1 MDALVR
7 WVMLALRHL
16 PLPLLRGL
24 GFVLGNL
31 LWLLAGKRR
40 KVVLTNLALCFPT
53 AGACRFCCRL
63 KPLGNAT
70 HVIRMTAC

>member
-40 KVVLTNLALCFPT
+40 KVVLTNLAL
-53 AGACRFCCRL
+53 
-63 KPLGNAT
+63 
-70 HVIRMTAC
+70 